1 MAKSCGQASWFTR
14 PKFPDLRSAGGRF
27 GFDRILD
34 SRDPK
39 SPYYASQAVVYKHVG
54 MRIVQDCLRGFN
66 CCVFANGR
74 TATGKTS
81 ASRGAL
87 LGKRS
92 GVRSPTA

>member
-1 MAKSCGQASWFTR
+1 MDRHPGSQG
-14 PKFPDLRSAGGRF
+14 RSFLTYAPLGRF

-34 SRDPK
+34 SRDPQ

-54 MRIVQDCLRGFN
+54 MRIVQDCLRGYN

-81 ASRGAL
+81 PPGPGQRCMS
-87 LGKRS
+87 
-92 GVRSPTA
+92 